1 MEVNYFD
8 IGQRIQKQRKAKDIT
23 QEQLA
28 EMVELSV
35 PHMSGI
41 ENGKTMFSFKSCVR
55 IANALE
61 LSMDELLCGS
71 LVQGKAVIQNELA
84 ELLTDCNTAET
95 KAILDMVKTLKKT
108 LRTSKT

>member
-1 MEVNYFD
+1 MEINYFD
-8 IGQRIQKQRKAKDIT
+8 IGKRIQKQRRKKDLT

-28 EMVELSV
+28 EMVGLSV

-41 ENGKTMFSFKSCVR
+41 ETGKTMFSFKSCVR

-71 LVQGKAVIQNELA
+71 LVQGTAVMQNELA
-84 ELLTDCNTAET
+84 ELLADCDAAET
-95 KAILDMVKTLKKT
+95 KVILDVVKTMKKS
-108 LRTSKT
+108 LRAG